1 MEPRKKQTQV
11 VPESAVLWF
20 GVTHRQHAA
29 LLASITYF
37 AAKLQDPRERE
48 VAQQVRQIIASPH
61 YWSLPSDG
69 EAPSALAEQISKIA
83 PSELLALGD
92 RAPSAPSVP
101 STPSAP
107 VEKKKGFGGFK

>member
-11 VPESAVLWF
+11 VPDSAVLWF

-69 EAPSALAEQISKIA
+69 APTEHE
-83 PSELLALGD
+83 P
-92 RAPSAPSVP
+92 P
-101 STPSAP
+101 STPISAP
-107 VEKKKGFGGFK
+107 TTPALVEKKKGFGGFKR

>member
-48 VAQQVRQIIASPH
+48 IAQQVRQIIASPH

-69 EAPSALAEQISKIA
+69 EAPSALT
-83 PSELLALGD
+83 
-92 RAPSAPSVP
+92 PSAPSA
-101 STPSAP
+101 PSAP